1 DMFEGYDAYAV
12 EINGVDGKSYD
23 VFVSLDGEVLGYDAY
38 EIDEQKSADIGLEAE
53 MKIKRMYS
61 QEERDEMAKEGIA
74 MPDGSFPIA
83 DVDDLKNAVQ
93 AFGRAKDKKKARA
106 HIMKRARALAED
118 GMIPDNWL
126 DSVKKSFSSDG
137 SDSEKA
143 LVDDEF
149 LADLMEFQLLAEEEN
164 IDLALGQDQE
174 EKRMYSEESRTEMAD
189 SGEAMPDGSYPIADE
204 ADLRNAIQAYGRAKD
219 KEATKAHIIK
229 RAEDLGLE
237 NLIPES
243 WGDELPEE
251 VTGEKSLDDFS
262 ASLEEF
268 STETKKLY
276 RESIDSGNL
285 SILDEEKTT
294 LNGKEILIRNS
305 LGQYNT
311 GSQILNMKYRETV
324 FKVDGTF
331 YTITYAN
338 TADNFDNSLS
348 KYNQVLDSLVLP
360 ESKSGGCLIA
370 TAAFGTELA
379 PQVQLLRETR
389 DNVLFSTGSGTA
401 FMTGFNEFYYVF
413 SPTISDWERQ
423 SPLFK
428 ETIRYTLTPM
438 LWTLSILQF
447 TDIDSESKLLGY
459 GIGIILLNVG
469 IYFIVPTG
477 IILRL
482 KKFIR

>member
-1 DMFEGYDAYAV
+1 MTIELFPNIAPKTVQNFLDLSEKKFYDGTRFHRIIKDFMIQGGDPNSKNIKKFTEWGRGGSDKTISA
-12 EINGVDGKSYD
+12 EFNDISHKRGI
-23 VFVSLDGEVLGYDAY
+23 VSMARNADPNSASSQFFIVHKDSIFLDNKYT
-38 EIDEQKSADIGLEAE
+38 
-53 MKIKRMYS
+53 
-61 QEERDEMAKEGIA
+61 
-74 MPDGSFPIA
+74 
-83 DVDDLKNAVQ
+83 
-93 AFGRAKDKKKARA
+93 AFGRLATSESFATLDK
-106 HIMKRARALAED
+106 IAELETTGPQTNYLPTD
-118 GMIPDNWL
+118 LSQSIIQKVEVKNRSDVSNLLSLGEPDKMILPPVFETIQ
-126 DSVKKSFSSDG
+126 SYSD
-137 SDSEKA
+137 
-143 LVDDEF
+143 
-149 LADLMEFQLLAEEEN
+149 
-164 IDLALGQDQE
+164 
-174 EKRMYSEESRTEMAD
+174 
-189 SGEAMPDGSYPIADE
+189 
-204 ADLRNAIQAYGRAKD
+204 
-219 KEATKAHIIK
+219 
-229 RAEDLGLE
+229 
-237 NLIPES
+237 
-243 WGDELPEE
+243 
-251 VTGEKSLDDFS
+251 DDFGISFNTTSTWTIQKTAKHDPTRADIVLTGPKTNGVSPNILLFIRNSTS